1 MNHSRRERPDGAIR
15 SDQPMTMTDAAL
27 LNGVNVEAILGARE
41 ALKGAPEAAKFQWR
55 ARNEWVNGTH
65 SRTTI
70 EDFGGLGAEQ
80 SHKRAFTYDAD
91 HPELFASE
99 DHGPTPVEFVLL
111 GLASCLTA
119 GIASV
124 AANRGVR
131 LDSVTST
138 LEGDMDLQGIL
149 GIDKSVRNG
158 YQHIQI
164 SFDVKGDAT
173 DEELRKIVAQ
183 SQARSAV
190 YDIVTGN
197 VPVTITVNS

>member
-1 MNHSRRERPDGAIR
+1 
-15 SDQPMTMTDAAL
+15 MTTTATVL
-27 LNGVNVEAILGARE
+27 PNGVNVEALLAARE
-41 ALKGAPEAAKFQWR
+41 ALTAAPEAAKFQWR
-55 ARNEWVNGTH
+55 ATNEWVNGTH

-70 EDFGGLGAEQ
+70 ESFSGLGAEQ

-99 DHGPTPVEFVLL
+99 DHGPTPVEFVLI

-119 GIASV
+119 GIAAV
-124 AANRGVR
+124 AGNRGVR

-158 YQHIQI
+158 YQHIKV
-164 SFDVKGDAT
+164 SFQVEGDAT

-190 YDIVTGN
+190 YDIVSGN

>member
-1 MNHSRRERPDGAIR
+1 MSTTA
-15 SDQPMTMTDAAL
+15 TAL
-27 LNGVNVEAILGARE
+27 PNGVNVEAILAARE
-41 ALKGAPEAAKFQWR
+41 ALADAPEAAMFQWR

-70 EDFGGLGAEQ
+70 EDFGGLGAEH
-80 SHKRAFTYDAD
+80 SHVRAFTYDAD
-91 HPELFASE
+91 HPELFAAE
-99 DHGPTPVEFVLL
+99 DHGPTPVEFVLI

-138 LEGDMDLQGIL
+138 LEGDMDMQGIL
-149 GIDKSVRNG
+149 GIDREVRNG
-158 YQHIQI
+158 YQHIQVR
-164 SFDVKGDAT
+164 FEVKGDAT
-173 DEELRKIVAQ
+173 DEDLRKIVAQ

-197 VPVTITVNS
+197 VPVTVTVTT